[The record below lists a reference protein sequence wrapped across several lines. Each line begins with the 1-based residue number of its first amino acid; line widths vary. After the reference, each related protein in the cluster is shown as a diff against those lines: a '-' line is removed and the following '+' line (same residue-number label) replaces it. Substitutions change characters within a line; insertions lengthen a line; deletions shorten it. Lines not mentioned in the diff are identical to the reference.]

1 MVRDRMANSEENK
14 RQIAARRLAHI
25 LTEHGIAQPQKHAF
39 TFILIGILIG
49 FSIGL
54 LIGWLIWT

>member
-1 MVRDRMANSEENK
+1 MANSEENK

-25 LTEHGIAQPQKHAF
+25 LAEHGIAQPQKHAF

-54 LIGWLIWT
+54 FIGWLIWT